1 MKVLV
6 ILALILGFIYFFKGK
21 KPRNPSTKASVRE
34 IGERLY
40 LSLDDACSVHNDI
53 KACCTLGL
61 EMAEIRKRYKGSI
74 ESLRI
79 MGCDV

>member
-6 ILALILGFIYFFKGK
+6 ILALILGAIYFFAGK
-21 KPRNPSTKASVRE
+21 SKKKQKDYL
-34 IGERLY
+34 ERCY
-40 LSLDDACSVHNDI
+40 TFNDV
-53 KACCTLGL
+53 KACCTLAL
-61 EMAEIRKRYKGSI
+61 EMAEIRKRYRGSI